1 MKVVSLTV
9 FLGLFSIIGLARAGF
24 YDETSDAASTPTA
37 AVRNAAQPAAKLNP
51 EYKGLLEARIRQNAT
66 AMAERRANQINESHM
81 SDLVRVDQERRR
93 IAKEFLESQ
102 RKQQTGQ

>member
-1 MKVVSLTV
+1 MKFIGPIAVGLSLV
-9 FLGLFSIIGLARAGF
+9 AGPVIAGF
-24 YDETSDAASTPTA
+24 YDESADSAATPSA
-37 AVRNAAQPAAKLNP
+37 AVRGAAQPAARLNP
-51 EYKGLLEARIRQNAT
+51 EYKRLLEARIRHDAA
-66 AMAERRANQINESHM
+66 AMAEARAQQLNESHM